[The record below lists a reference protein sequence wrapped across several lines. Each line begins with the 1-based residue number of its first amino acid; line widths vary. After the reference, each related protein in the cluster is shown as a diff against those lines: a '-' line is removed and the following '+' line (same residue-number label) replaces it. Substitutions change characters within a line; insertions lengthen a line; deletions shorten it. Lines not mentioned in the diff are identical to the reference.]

1 MIAMND
7 FSSVQIGRRSGV
19 QTPRPAPMH
28 IVLFGAGHVGHAL
41 VKLLGS
47 LPCVVQWVDERDEL
61 FPDETPANVQVE
73 ATDTPDAIVDTAPP
87 GAYFLVMTHNHALD
101 FSLAARIMRR
111 RDFTYFGMIGSKTKR
126 VKFERRLLDR
136 GVDLDRLVEMTCP
149 IGVAGIVDKA
159 PAAIAVAVCAEL
171 LQIQAPARMRR
182 ASSAQAAPFEPQTPN
197 VSPSRL
203 TFPFSASV
211 LRAAPSARPARPT
224 PGTSAHAASPHRS
237 VDPAADARAGST

>member
-7 FSSVQIGRRSGV
+7 FSPVQIGRRSAV
-19 QTPRPAPMH
+19 QAPRPAPMH

-41 VKLLGS
+41 IKLLGS

-61 FPDETPANVQVE
+61 FPDETPPNVQVE

-149 IGVAGIVDKA
+149 IGVDGITDKA
-159 PAAIAVAVCAEL
+159 PHAIALAVCAEL
-171 LQIQAPARMRR
+171 LQVRCARL
-182 ASSAQAAPFEPQTPN
+182 AAE
-197 VSPSRL
+197 
-203 TFPFSASV
+203 
-211 LRAAPSARPARPT
+211 AASARW
-224 PGTSAHAASPHRS
+224 GNVESG
-237 VDPAADARAGST
+237 V

>member
-1 MIAMND
+1 MQTSNPTGMIAMNEL
-7 FSSVQIGRRSGV
+7 SSVQIGRRSAV
-19 QTPRPAPMH
+19 QAPRPAPMH

-41 VKLLGS
+41 VALLGS

-61 FPDETPANVQVE
+61 FPDETPANVQIE

-126 VKFERRLLDR
+126 VKFERRLLER
-136 GVDLDRLVEMTCP
+136 GVEFERLAEMTCP

-171 LQIQAPARMRR
+171 LQVRARR
-182 ASSAQAAPFEPQTPN
+182 AAAQAVTQT
-197 VSPSRL
+197 L
-203 TFPFSASV
+203 CASA
-211 LRAAPSARPARPT
+211 
-224 PGTSAHAASPHRS
+224 
-237 VDPAADARAGST
+237 

>member
-1 MIAMND
+1 MND
-7 FSSVQIGRRSGV
+7 YPFIQIGRRGVSGS
-19 QTPRPAPMH
+19 PRPAPMH

-41 VKLLGS
+41 VELLGH

-61 FPDETPANVQVE
+61 FPDETPPNVQIE

-126 VKFERRLLDR
+126 VKFERRLLER
-136 GVDLDRLVEMTCP
+136 GVELERLAQMTCP

-159 PAAIAVAVCAEL
+159 PSTIAVAVCAEL
-171 LQIQAPARMRR
+171 LQVRCRQAARQAATRACLAAPAQR
-182 ASSAQAAPFEPQTPN
+182 TTTN
-197 VSPSRL
+197 V
-203 TFPFSASV
+203 
-211 LRAAPSARPARPT
+211 
-224 PGTSAHAASPHRS
+224 
-237 VDPAADARAGST
+237 